1 MAKYAE
7 RMRYME
13 KTAAI
18 VNGLFNSMLDPET
31 ISFSGG
37 APAKEA
43 LPIDAIRQIATD
55 VLTTD
60 GKGVAALQYG
70 KPEGWQ
76 ELREI
81 VAEKLLPEKGIH
93 VTADNIIITAGGLET
108 MNLLCQVFIDP
119 GDVILVESPTFV
131 HSVEIFDMFQAKCV
145 AVECDDKGIV
155 LDDLEAKIKQYSPK
169 IVYVIP
175 TFQNPT
181 GKTLPE
187 DRRKAIAEMGSKY
200 DVIIL
205 EDDPYCDL
213 RYSGEALLPI
223 KHFDKTG
230 HTVFANSFSKIFS
243 PGSRVGYACADA
255 ELIKKLIDAK
265 TATNSHTSMIAQVLC
280 AEFFKRGDFGEHL
293 KKIRAIHKER
303 RDVMM
308 ESIDKY
314 FPEGTK
320 RVFPDGGLFTWVEL
334 PGDIDTTELL
344 KEANA
349 AKVAYVA
356 GEGFFTEG
364 GGKGKNCFRLSF
376 GSQSPE
382 NIRIGIERLANLIK
396 SKM

>member
-1 MAKYAE
+1 MDDSHKKELRAKAMRLPLNPGVYLMHDKSGKVIYVGKAKALKNRVSQYFGSE
-7 RMRYME
+7 R
-13 KTAAI
+13 
-18 VNGLFNSMLDPET
+18 NHD
-31 ISFSGG
+31 
-37 APAKEA
+37 AKVRRMVASVEDFEYILTDSEFEA
-43 LPIDAIRQIATD
+43 L
-55 VLTTD
+55 VL
-60 GKGVAALQYG
+60 
-70 KPEGWQ
+70 
-76 ELREI
+76 
-81 VAEKLLPEKGIH
+81 
-93 VTADNIIITAGGLET
+93 
-108 MNLLCQVFIDP
+108 
-119 GDVILVESPTFV
+119 
-131 HSVEIFDMFQAKCV
+131 
-145 AVECDDKGIV
+145 ECS
-155 LDDLEAKIKQYSPK
+155 LIKQYSPK